1 MLSERD
7 LDHLLTSPLRRH
19 DVEELV
25 AEVRRLVEALE
36 DALERHNE
44 DMGHASDE
52 DCPTCSFFADLLGK
66 DS

>member
-7 LDHLLTSPLRRH
+7 LQHFLTGPMRRH

-36 DALERHNE
+36 EALEVHNE
-44 DMGHASDE
+44 ETGHVADE
-52 DCPTCSFFADLLGK
+52 HCATCSFFVDLLGR

>member
-7 LDHLLTSPLRRH
+7 LEHFLTGPLRRH

-36 DALERHNE
+36 EALERHNE
-44 DMGHASDE
+44 DMGHASEE
-52 DCPTCSFFADLLGK
+52 DCATCSFFADLFGK
-66 DS
+66 NS

>member
-7 LDHLLTSPLRRH
+7 LQHFLTGPMRRH

-25 AEVRRLVEALE
+25 AEVRRLAEALE
-36 DALERHNE
+36 EVLELHKDE
-44 DMGHASDE
+44 TGHVADE
-52 DCPTCSFFADLLGK
+52 HCPTCSLLVDLLDK

>member
-7 LDHLLTSPLRRH
+7 LQLFLTGPTRRH

-36 DALERHNE
+36 EALELHTE
-44 DMGHASDE
+44 ETGHLSDE
-52 DCPTCSFFADLLGK
+52 HCATCSFFVDLLGK